1 VVDDLISSLGVTAA
15 AAAAADDD
23 DADADVDSSTNV
35 GVVDDDSLLAE
46 LALIENAPVGRSK
59 RANTTSAAT
68 RPRHGSTAGEAFFAE
83 YRNKIGLPQDAAI
96 DLASVGGA
104 VLERDYVD
112 DEFADEY
119 ADDAAGDDDEE
130 YSYEDDD
137 GDGQDD
143 GDDDMD
149 AGFGRIAEG
158 DDVPMPGDVDDDDDD
173 LGVVGG
179 GGGTGEED
187 ELLKQLESVEV
198 HKLAAET
205 MPDAEELEP
214 RMLEVTCITRSRA
227 CRVGVK
233 PQTTYVKLA
242 RSVRAALGTPGTTD
256 DSADPFG
263 VLVVLVSEDGA
274 REEVIGGLGDVAVM
288 TPHATDLQLS
298 RQKLR
303 YRLFWAPTSNIGAQL
318 ALPGAAA
325 ASKQSGNKT
334 PPMSPT
340 SERRPSNTG
349 ARESRLQQMMA
360 DVSKSESLERR
371 AKNAA
376 AVRESFHTTR
386 KDGEFDRQVRLLED
400 RLASKQRTSRTE
412 ADRRIVAHEF
422 AASALRRTASGDV
435 DIKPAAT
442 PPPMLPPESARVSDR
457 RDDTSTVASDPPQ
470 NEVPPLPIESPT
482 SPKGSTRDKSKKK
495 EKSSRSKK
503 HSRPTSPRGDNTG
516 DDILSGDEVV
526 KSPRS
531 PRGGGDEKKG
541 AKNGRRAAA
550 GMFDKRTVSWL
561 PRGLVKQWSLAVQTP
576 VAACLA
582 AIGAPEA
589 LRGAPAVP
597 IMRDNVH
604 VGTLRSEHLIVYL
617 FGIFPVKE
625 LVVAPAKTKDGV
637 AELVPSAM
645 FAAAAAA
652 AGTRL
657 TSEDAQVLAAL
668 GGEQAADAQA
678 SLVVLD
684 DTLKAAMSS
693 LGQRYVV
700 PLDGLRTRAASEDVR
715 GAVGIVT
722 PNILLRVAYEYLK
735 SSHSKPLAAQLR
747 SVPLLT
753 DADLVQVQWS
763 TATIDVLTTM
773 RAARAS
779 SVAVVHGTTIVGCFT
794 VLHLSRLTP
803 ATLGAL
809 ALPVIDFLA
818 ASDAELARCS
828 DDAQLRPNPG
838 LPRALPR
845 AGLLLNIE
853 VRDGDLSADS
863 SVLFRSRLLLVPARW
878 LVVELLRHIGRECAA
893 VSDVAAWKAVV
904 LPRNAVCNDNAKLQF
919 YNISPDDLLRIV
931 RRGGERVAVTAAAQA
946 ATANA
951 PKAVAAAPPPLPPGI
966 PLLTPSSTLADA
978 CSLLCRVPKGEVTPA
993 CDVVWIVDDVHH
1005 RRVLGA
1011 LSTLTLLRYLVRGTQ
1026 GALPATRR
1034 VVHSVIAPLAPLDP
1048 RGAPRRS
1055 TDAVVAAPA
1064 GGSAMS
1070 AAAASARQTPAQRQA
1085 LLSRNK
1091 SVSVLSDKPSLE
1103 EMERQVHMKRKQSI
1117 RHILTRKKLDVVDR
1131 TVVAALYG
1139 ADPATA
1145 MKRERAAPPSFVDRA
1160 IRYLEKHGVTVQHLF
1175 GERERELRE
1184 VVAAREK
1191 LAKRD
1196 PDLPPPVP
1204 QGDVANLRAFAEKGA
1219 VTIDLDVTSSFTVA
1233 PATVAAALREY
1244 ALELP
1249 EPLFTYALVPD
1260 ALAIID
1266 HKVGNKARTQ
1276 ALAELLVKVPKP
1288 YALLIRELL
1297 QLFGHVI
1304 AGGATGNAAGEL
1316 AVQFACA
1323 FVRPRKPERAP
1334 EPGPRVPHPYEPVWV
1349 HSDSAWFVAGQ
1360 EARREECAELIELLI
1375 DAREQLVEL
1384 LPTVID
1390 VENAL
1395 GIVRGGGGE
1404 AASEA
1409 ASTAE
1414 ALSDGPSPRS
1424 NVDLGDSVLV
1434 GWLMKQSP
1442 AFHKSWQRRY
1452 FVLKSHYLF
1461 YSRSETE
1468 DPIGLL
1474 KIGPDTFVNLNP
1486 KNPLAF
1492 NIIAKDK
1499 VLHLAAKT
1507 KEDMEMWVDAI
1518 DVVIDELKEGG
1529 GNH

>member
-1 VVDDLISSLGVTAA
+1 
-15 AAAAADDD
+15 
-23 DADADVDSSTNV
+23 
-35 GVVDDDSLLAE
+35 LLE
-46 LALIENAPVGRSK
+46 LAAIENASVAVKKRS
-59 RANTTSAAT
+59 TTTT

-83 YRNKIGLPQDAAI
+83 YRSKIGLPEDSAI
-96 DLASVGGA
+96 DLASVGA
-104 VLERDYVD
+104 LLDRDYVD
-112 DEFADEY
+112 DDVNNEY
-119 ADDAAGDDDEE
+119 ADDAAADEDEE

-137 GDGQDD
+137 DDHDEQDG
-143 GDDDMD
+143 DDMD

-158 DDVPMPGDVDDDDDD
+158 DEVPMPVDDDDDD
-173 LGVVGG
+173 GEHNASGG
-179 GGGTGEED
+179 GEED

-242 RSVRAALGTPGTTD
+242 RSVRSALGTPGTTD

-263 VLVVLVSEDGA
+263 VLVVLVSEDGS

-318 ALPGAAA
+318 ALPGTP
-325 ASKQSGNKT
+325 STGKLSGNKT
-334 PPMSPT
+334 PPLSPT
-340 SERRPSNTG
+340 TARRPSNTA

-360 DVSKSESLERR
+360 DASKSESLERR

-400 RLASKQRTSRTE
+400 RLAAKQRTSRTE

-435 DIKPAAT
+435 DLKVAAAAST
-442 PPPMLPPESARVSDR
+442 AAPTLPPASARVSDR
-457 RDDTSTVASDPPQ
+457 VDEQPT
-470 NEVPPLPIESPT
+470 NEVPPLPVEAPT
-482 SPKGSTRDKSKKK
+482 SLKDSSKSKKK
-495 EKSSRSKK
+495 EKSRKK
-503 HSRPTSPRGDNTG
+503 KDAPAAEDAEPTSPR
-516 DDILSGDEVV
+516 SGASDV

-531 PRGGGDEKKG
+531 PRGTSDVKSPRSPRVGGEEKKG
-541 AKNGRRAAA
+541 SKSGRRAAA
-550 GMFDKRTVSWL
+550 GMFDKRNVSWL
-561 PRGLVKQWSLAVQTP
+561 PRGLVKQTP
-576 VAACLA
+576 LSVETTVAACLA
-582 AIGAPEA
+582 AIGAPDV
-589 LRGAPAVP
+589 LRGAPALP
-597 IMRDNVH
+597 IMRGNTH
-604 VGTLRSEHLIVYL
+604 VGTLRSEHIIVYL
-617 FGIFPVKE
+617 LGIFPVKE
-625 LVVAPAKTKDGV
+625 LVVTKAKDG
-637 AELVPSAM
+637 ATELVPSAM
-645 FAAAAAA
+645 FAAAASA
-652 AGTRL
+652 AGARL
-657 TSEDAQVLAAL
+657 TREDAQVLAAL
-668 GGEQAADAQA
+668 GGEQAVAAQA
-678 SLVVLD
+678 SLMVLD

-693 LGQRYVV
+693 LGQRFVV
-700 PLDGLRTRAASEDVR
+700 PVDRLRTRAAAEDVS
-715 GAVGIVT
+715 GVVGIVT

-735 SSHSKPLAAQLR
+735 ASHSKPLAAQLR
-747 SVPLLT
+747 NVSLLNETDLVSVPST
-753 DADLVQVQWS
+753 

-773 RAARAS
+773 RAQRAS

-803 ATLGAL
+803 ATVGAL

-818 ASDAELARCS
+818 ANDAELARCS
-828 DDAQLRPNPG
+828 DDAQLRPSPG

-853 VRDGDLSADS
+853 VRDGDLSAES

-878 LVVELLRHIGRECAA
+878 LVVELLRHVGRECPA
-893 VSDVAAWKAVV
+893 VSDVSAWKAVV

-931 RRGGERVAVTAAAQA
+931 RRGGERVAVTAAAA
-946 ATANA
+946 AAQANA
-951 PKAVAAAPPPLPPGI
+951 PKAVAAAPPPPPPGV
-966 PLLTPSSTLADA
+966 PLLTASSTLADA

-993 CDVVWIVDDVHH
+993 CDVAWIVDDVHH

-1011 LSTLTLLRYLVRGTQ
+1011 ISTLTLLRYLVRGTQ
-1026 GALPATRR
+1026 GSALVTRR

-1055 TDAVVAAPA
+1055 TDVVP
-1064 GGSAMS
+1064 SM
-1070 AAAASARQTPAQRQA
+1070 AAAAAAGASATTIGSGASSSRQTPAQRQA

-1145 MKRERAAPPSFVDRA
+1145 MKRERAAPPSFVERS
-1160 IRYLEKHGVTVQHLF
+1160 IRYLEKHVGVAHLF

-1184 VVAAREK
+1184 VAAAREK
-1191 LAKRD
+1191 LLKRD

-1233 PATVAAALREY
+1233 PLTVAAALREY

-1249 EPLFTYALVPD
+1249 EPLFTYALVGD

-1304 AGGATGNAAGEL
+1304 AAGAVGNAAGEL
-1316 AVQFACA
+1316 AVQFVCA
-1323 FVRPRKPERAP
+1323 FLRPRKPERAP
-1334 EPGPRVPHPYEPVWV
+1334 EPGPRVPHAYEPVWV

-1360 EARREECAELIELLI
+1360 ETRREECAELIELLI
-1375 DAREQLVEL
+1375 DARDQLDQL
-1384 LPTVID
+1384 LPTASD
-1390 VENAL
+1390 VESAL
-1395 GIVRGGGGE
+1395 GIVRGGGE
-1404 AASEA
+1404 ATSEGA
-1409 ASTAE
+1409 TTTTTTTTE

-1529 GNH
+1529 GGGATH